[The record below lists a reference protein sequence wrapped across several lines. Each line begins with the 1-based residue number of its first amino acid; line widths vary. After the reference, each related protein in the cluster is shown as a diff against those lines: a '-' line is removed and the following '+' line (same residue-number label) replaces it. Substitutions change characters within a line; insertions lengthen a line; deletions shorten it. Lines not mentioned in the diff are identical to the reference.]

1 MERDTS
7 YLKINGENM
16 TEATD
21 CNGCSDDS
29 CSAKAK
35 LSGEQDQDYLDRQQ
49 LAQRMCK
56 IKHKIMV
63 LSGKGGVG
71 KSTVA
76 VNLAVSLS
84 TQGHRVGLL
93 DVDIHGPSVPR
104 LLNLEDSQI
113 QSDGESI
120 IPVDFSKNLKVMS
133 IGFMLRDRNDAVIW
147 RGPMKYGVIKQF
159 LKDVEWGELDYLI
172 MDLPPGTGDE
182 PLSVCQLVENAEG
195 AVIVTTPQEVA
206 LLDVRKSITFCK
218 QLKVNVLG
226 IIENMKGFVC
236 PSCGELTNI
245 FKNGGAET
253 MAADMDVPFLGSIPL
268 DPSIG
273 IACDEGTPH
282 VIRNADSETA
292 KAFALAIETIREIEA
307 ETKDIKTTIQKEK
320 VNMRIAIPMAA
331 GKLAMHFGHC
341 EQFAI
346 IDVDQTNKTIVNT
359 TMETPPAHEPGVLP
373 KWLSEKNT
381 TVIIAGG
388 MGSRAQDLFTEQGIE
403 VVVGAPAGEPEAI
416 VKAYLDGS
424 LQSGDNIC
432 DH

>member
-1 MERDTS
+1 
-7 YLKINGENM
+7 M
-16 TEATD
+16 TETTD
-21 CNGCSDDS
+21 CNKCSDDS

-35 LSGEQDQDYLDRQQ
+35 LSGEQDQDYQDRQQ

-84 TQGHRVGLL
+84 IQGYRVGLL

-104 LLNLEDSQI
+104 LLNLEDRQI
-113 QSDGESI
+113 QSDGETI

-159 LKDVEWGELDYLI
+159 LKDVAWGELDYLI

-195 AVIVTTPQEVA
+195 AVIVTTPQEIA

-218 QLKVNVLG
+218 QLNVKVLG

-253 MAADMDVPFLGSIPL
+253 MASEMGVPYLGSIPL
-268 DPSIG
+268 DPGIG

-292 KAFALAIETIREIEA
+292 KAFVLTIEA
-307 ETKDIKTTIQKEK
+307 IRKTKTETNTTTEKQKEI

-346 IDVDQTNKTIVNT
+346 IDVDQTKKTIVNT
-359 TMETPPAHEPGVLP
+359 TMETPPAHEPGLLP
-373 KWLSEKNT
+373 KWLGEKDANI
-381 TVIIAGG
+381 IIAGG

-403 VVVGAPAGEPEAI
+403 VVVGAPAEEPETI
-416 VKAYLDGS
+416 VKAYLNGS
-424 LQSGDNIC
+424 LQSGDNVC